1 MKKLTFMFVMLLM
14 AALGF
19 AQETATATWVA
30 SEQGY
35 ANGEAVEAFTINA
48 AVSATTDAGTNSNAP
63 KYYDTGTALRLYGS
77 NSLTLTCVTNL
88 TKVVITY
95 SGTSYAGEVSA
106 NVGTYALDG
115 AVGTW
120 TGEAKSVTFTRGGT
134 SGHVRIQKIEVTYVK
149 PGPFDNVKIT
159 PAAGE
164 VEKLGLIVLDF
175 TEQYNAGMDVRS
187 VWGGVED
194 PYIIVNGDESTKT
207 SQYLNDLMDG
217 TFEIDFYPEMT
228 DPGTYKLVIPAGN
241 IEIDYE
247 PNPELVFNYTIK
259 GEEPPVDPM
268 TLMVAS
274 PAAGVVKA
282 LSTVE
287 LTFGD
292 LELSVKEDAEIV
304 LKKDGEEFAYFFG
317 YTDGEENKTAFFED
331 VDGARYTD
339 AGEYQLVIPAN
350 TITAGGLAV
359 GEITLDYTIKAKQ
372 VLEGNPFTWIASQ
385 QLFDNAQKL
394 DELGAIPLVDGY
406 TLTFDPG
413 TNNNATPTPPT
424 YYDNG
429 EAVRVYKG
437 NTVTLEGKNI
447 TKVVFTYLSGN
458 AGAISSE
465 PEGVVDDAEALTLTW
480 TGKTD
485 KVVFSNDLEA
495 GVQLRFT
502 QMEVTYEEEP
512 PVPVPTVDEIIEV
525 AAITPAAN
533 STVESLSDF
542 ELSYGDFTPLT
553 AKEDAEVTL
562 TKADSEEVVANG
574 MMEVNADGNKI
585 SIGLE
590 SPVTAPGTYQLN
602 IPADAITA
610 QGVSINMP
618 QSFKYT
624 IASAEEYTIDPAEG
638 EVESLSTF
646 TITFNNYMVDVNEDE
661 AVAFLMNTETEEE
674 TPASIMAIGGGKKV
688 YISLESEVTA
698 PGQYALIIMDGSIQK
713 TIDEKFLP
721 ELEFNYTIVGE
732 PAPEIITL
740 PEGLTAE
747 YYLFKG
753 LDSSYD
759 EPKEKTSEVEVAI
772 DGQDVYIKGLSISF
786 PVEGWA
792 KGTLEGNTLTIPQT
806 YLGDAEIWGMVFDL
820 SITACT
826 FVYDAEAG
834 TFTSEAGYNITS
846 VEGGDA
852 DFFTNVVLTR
862 WGEVVPATPATPEI
876 TEFVHNGDYG
886 YYISMSIPATDV
898 DGNNLLTS
906 KLSYQL
912 FYEMDGE
919 QHPFVFTT
927 EKYEML
933 TENMETIPYNFT
945 DDWDIGKAGWQVYLN
960 DDNVTSWDKVGV
972 KSIYTGGGETHES
985 EMFWYDLKSDVPV
998 EIEDGEYI
1006 NEYTDL
1012 SGNAVSGTVYIRVDG
1027 SDIYV
1032 KGISDYLPDNEI
1044 KGTLAGNVVTFAAQ
1058 TVGNYGNYF
1067 TVNFLQNE
1075 TVSFTYD
1082 AEAQKFTSTGEM
1094 YTWFQYGGKAYYD
1107 AYYKDA
1113 VWKKVKEMAGTPATP
1128 VITALRESE
1137 QYGWIVEFNVP
1148 VVDTEG
1154 NGMVSDKLS
1163 FQFFTDINKDVQP
1176 LVFTTAAHMYL
1187 DADMTVVPYNFT
1199 DDYDFEK
1206 GMIYLNEDYSDQWN
1220 KLGLQSIYTGGGET
1234 HESEVFWFDI
1244 KDYAATAINGI
1255 SADGQNAVYF
1265 DTMGRR
1271 TNSEAKGLLIQQVRQ
1286 ADGTVTTRK
1295 VVRK

>member
-1 MKKLTFMFVMLLM
+1 MKKITFMFVMLLM

-19 AQETATATWVA
+19 AQETVTATWVA

-35 ANGEAVEAFTINA
+35 ANGDAVPAFTINA
-48 AVSATTDAGTNSNAP
+48 AVSATTDAGTNSNVP
-63 KYYDTGTALRLYGS
+63 RYYDAGTGLRLYGS
-77 NSLTLTCVTNL
+77 NSLTLTGVTNL

-95 SGTSYAGEVSA
+95 SGTSYAGEVTA

-134 SGHVRIQKIEVTYVK
+134 SGHVRIQKLEVTYVK
-149 PGPFDNVKIT
+149 PAPFDGYQARIT
-159 PAAGE
+159 PAEGE
-164 VEKLGLIVLDF
+164 VESLQHFTLDFSDVEGIYSDYFAEAYLFNTETEEEFGPVTLYEDFSTPGIYTIDFDNAITTPGEYELIVSDGAL
-175 TEQYNAGMDVRS
+175 N
-187 VWGGVED
+187 
-194 PYIIVNGDESTKT
+194 VNYETYS
-207 SQYLNDLMDG
+207 
-217 TFEIDFYPEMT
+217 PEM
-228 DPGTYKLVIPAGN
+228 
-241 IEIDYE
+241 
-247 PNPELVFNYTIK
+247 VFRYTIK

-304 LKKDGEEFAYFFG
+304 LKKDGEDFAYFFG

-350 TITAGGLAV
+350 TITAGGQAV
-359 GEITLDYTIKAKQ
+359 GEITLNYTIKAKQ
-372 VLEGNPFTWIASQ
+372 VLEGNPFTWIAKE

-394 DELGAIPLVDGY
+394 DALGAIPLVEGY
-406 TLTFDPG
+406 TLTFDAG
-413 TNNNATPTPPT
+413 TNNSATPNPPT

-447 TKVVFTYLSGN
+447 TKVVFTYLSGY
-458 AGAISSE
+458 AGVISSE
-465 PEGVVDDAEALTLTW
+465 PEGVVDDAEAMTLTW
-480 TGKTD
+480 TGKAD

-542 ELSYGDFTPLT
+542 VLSYGDFTPLT

-562 TKADSEEVVANG
+562 TLADSEEVVANG

-610 QGVSINMP
+610 QGVSINVP

-688 YISLESEVTA
+688 YISLDSEVTA

-713 TIDEKFLP
+713 MIDDSFLP

-740 PEGLTAE
+740 PEGLTPE

-806 YLGDAEIWGMVFDL
+806 YLGDAEIWDMVFDIN
-820 SITACT
+820 ITACT
-826 FVYDAEAG
+826 FIYDAEAG

-846 VEGGDA
+846 AEGGDA

-876 TEFVHNGDYG
+876 TEFVNNGDYG
-886 YYISMSIPATDV
+886 YYISMTIPATDV

-919 QHPFVFTT
+919 QHPFVFTP

-985 EMFWYDLKSDVPV
+985 EMFWYTLKSDVPV

-1137 QYGWIVEFNVP
+1137 QYGWIIDFNVP

-1255 SADGQNAVYF
+1255 TAADEEGSAYF
-1265 DTMGRR
+1265 DVLGRR